1 MSASPTDG
9 RTRPDGRTLR
19 RGYEIYNV
27 VNEAREE
34 GQSRKAPQ
42 SSTRGAES
50 VRGDMGLH
58 VARVLPSFARLSLFL
73 PQPRSRSLGFSRVT
87 PWSRTHPRQAKF
99 RQSLPSVRVARA
111 TTMQP
116 SRRPSVSRTVGRSV
130 YRSLIHQTFA
140 QVFHGNYGLVTALR
154 TAFVRLDGRGDAD
167 G

>member
-1 MSASPTDG
+1 M
-9 RTRPDGRTLR
+9 
-19 RGYEIYNV
+19 
-27 VNEAREE
+27 NEAREE
-34 GQSRKAPQ
+34 GQSRTAPQ

-116 SRRPSVSRTVGRSV
+116 PRRPSVSRTVGRSV
-130 YRSLIHQTFA
+130 
-140 QVFHGNYGLVTALR
+140 GLSVSHSPNFRPSFSRELR
-154 TAFVRLDGRGDAD
+154 TCYGIKDGIRPSRRPRGRGRLARVAALC
-167 G
+167 GGAIEEQEHG

>member
-34 GQSRKAPQ
+34 GQSRTAPQ

-73 PQPRSRSLGFSRVT
+73 PARFLLSDALVANSSPPSQVPSISAVCPRGARHHNATVASSVRQSNCRSVGLSVSHSPNFRPSFSREL
-87 PWSRTHPRQAKF
+87 RTCYGIKDGIR
-99 RQSLPSVRVARA
+99 
-111 TTMQP
+111 P
-116 SRRPSVSRTVGRSV
+116 SRRPRT
-130 YRSLIHQTFA
+130 
-140 QVFHGNYGLVTALR
+140 
-154 TAFVRLDGRGDAD
+154 DAD